1 MRIVIPLSLHSKRDA
16 DILAWIE
23 QQPERERSA
32 AIRRAVRA
40 HINNGVTLADV
51 YQAIAELKQGVI
63 VAAPQPEPEPETDP
77 ELDSNLDALLNL

>member
-1 MRIVIPLSLHSKRDA
+1 MRIVIPLSLNSKQDA

-32 AIRRAVRA
+32 AIRRTIRA
-40 HINNGVTLADV
+40 HINQSSITLADV
-51 YQAIAELKQGVI
+51 YQAIVELKQGVI
-63 VAAPQPEPEPETDP
+63 IATPQPEPETDP